1 MELIN
6 KKGMFYMTEKIIDA
20 NAKRHDLD
28 AFNGLVFV
36 HGLKDEPYTTDK
48 IIAEHSGNK
57 LKSVKRLITNNRS
70 EFEDYGIL
78 RFEIA
83 KLPGRGRP
91 QKTYQLNEQQATFL
105 ITMLDNTPQVKQF
118 KKNLVNEFYC
128 MKQELT
134 QRQINRAIEKP
145 QRKMLMDAVKSWPNA
160 NQWSYRNMTQLL
172 LKRATGGMTAQQIKK
187 ERHVKTALDG
197 LTVKE
202 QERYTQLENIAIGLV
217 GLNKSWNEIKGL
229 LLLA

>member
-1 MELIN
+1 M
-6 KKGMFYMTEKIIDA
+6 
-20 NAKRHDLD
+20 
-28 AFNGLVFV
+28 
-36 HGLKDEPYTTDK
+36 
-48 IIAEHSGNK
+48 
-57 LKSVKRLITNNRS
+57 
-70 EFEDYGIL
+70 

>member
-1 MELIN
+1 
-6 KKGMFYMTEKIIDA
+6 MTEKIIEEA
-20 NAKRHDLD
+20 AKQHDL
-28 AFNGLVFV
+28 AGLAGLVFV
-36 HGLKDEPYTTDK
+36 HGLNEEPYTTDK
-48 IIAEHSGNK
+48 IIAEHSGNS
-57 LKSVKRLITNNRS
+57 LHAVKVLIYNHKQD
-70 EFEDYGIL
+70 FEDFGIL
-78 RFEIA
+78 SFEMT

-91 QKTYQLNEQQATFL
+91 QKTYHLNEQQATFL

-118 KKNLVNEFYC
+118 KKSLVREFYA

-145 QRKMLMDAVKSWPNA
+145 QRKTLMAAVKSWPNA
-160 NQWSYRNMTQLL
+160 PRHIYINMTQLL

-197 LTVKE
+197 LTIKE
-202 QERYTQLENIAIGLV
+202 QARYEQLENIAIGLV
-217 GLNKSWNEIKGL
+217 SLNKTWDEVKGV

>member
-1 MELIN
+1 
-6 KKGMFYMTEKIIDA
+6 MTEKIIEEA
-20 NAKRHDLD
+20 AKKHDL
-28 AFNGLVFV
+28 AGLAGLVFV
-36 HGLKDEPYTTDK
+36 HGLNEEPYTTDK
-48 IIAEHSGNK
+48 IIAEHSGNS
-57 LKSVKRLITNNRS
+57 LHAVKVLIYNHKQD
-70 EFEDYGIL
+70 FEDFGIL
-78 RFEIA
+78 SFEMT

-91 QKTYQLNEQQATFL
+91 QKTYHLNEQQATFL

-118 KKNLVNEFYC
+118 KKSLVREFYA

-145 QRKMLMDAVKSWPNA
+145 QRKTLMDALKSWPNA
-160 NQWSYRNMTQLL
+160 PRHIYINMTQLL

-202 QERYTQLENIAIGLV
+202 QARYEQLENIAIGLV
-217 GLNKSWNEIKGL
+217 SLNKTWDEVKGV

>member
-1 MELIN
+1 
-6 KKGMFYMTEKIIDA
+6 MTEKVIEEA
-20 NAKRHDLD
+20 AKKHNLAGLAD
-28 AFNGLVFV
+28 LVFV
-36 HGLKDEPYTTDK
+36 HGLNEEPYTTDK
-48 IIAEHSGNK
+48 IIAEHSGNS
-57 LKSVKRLITNNRS
+57 LHAVKVLIYNHKQD
-70 EFEDYGIL
+70 FEDFGIL
-78 RFEIA
+78 SFEMT

-91 QKTYQLNEQQATFL
+91 QKTYHLNEQQATLL
-105 ITMLDNTPQVKQF
+105 ITYLDNTPQVNQF
-118 KKNLVNEFYC
+118 KKALVREFYR

-145 QRKMLMDAVKSWPNA
+145 QRKTLMAAVKSWSNA
-160 NQWSYRNMTQLL
+160 PRHIYINMTQLL

-202 QERYTQLENIAIGLV
+202 QARYEQLENIAIGLV
-217 GLNKSWNEIKGL
+217 SLNKTWDEVKGV

>member
-1 MELIN
+1 
-6 KKGMFYMTEKIIDA
+6 MTEKIIEEA
-20 NAKRHDLD
+20 AKKHNL
-28 AFNGLVFV
+28 AGLAGLVFV
-36 HGLKDEPYTTDK
+36 HGLNEEPYTTDK
-48 IIAEHSGNK
+48 IIAEHSGNS
-57 LKSVKRLITNNRS
+57 LHAVKVLIYNHKQD
-70 EFEDYGIL
+70 FEDFGIL
-78 RFEIA
+78 SFEMT

-91 QKTYQLNEQQATFL
+91 QKTYHLNEQQATFL

-118 KKNLVNEFYC
+118 KKSLVREFYA

-145 QRKMLMDAVKSWPNA
+145 QRKTLMDAVKSWPNA
-160 NQWSYRNMTQLL
+160 PRHIYINMTQLL

-202 QERYTQLENIAIGLV
+202 QARYEQLENIAIGLV
-217 GLNKSWNEIKGL
+217 SLNKTWDEVKGV

>member
-1 MELIN
+1 
-6 KKGMFYMTEKIIDA
+6 MTEKIIEEA
-20 NAKRHDLD
+20 AKKHDLAGLAD
-28 AFNGLVFV
+28 LVFV
-36 HGLKDEPYTTDK
+36 HGLNEEPYTTDK
-48 IIAEHSGNK
+48 IIAEHSGNS
-57 LKSVKRLITNNRS
+57 LHAVKVLIYNHKQD
-70 EFEDYGIL
+70 FEDFGIL
-78 RFEIA
+78 SFEMT

-91 QKTYQLNEQQATFL
+91 QKTYHLNEQQATLL
-105 ITMLDNTPQVKQF
+105 ITYLDNTPQVNQF
-118 KKNLVNEFYC
+118 KKSLVREFYA

-145 QRKMLMDAVKSWPNA
+145 QRKTLMDAVKSWPNA
-160 NQWSYRNMTQLL
+160 PRHIYINMTQLL

-202 QERYTQLENIAIGLV
+202 QARYEQLENIAIGLV
-217 GLNKSWNEIKGL
+217 SLNKTWDEVKGV